1 MTDWLDIPV
10 GELPRVIQKTD
21 RGLCHITNRE
31 LQVIQCLAKGM
42 TAKQAA
48 MVLGLSPRTM
58 EIHSRN
64 IKLRTGLNTTAQII
78 IAFDRLFREHPCDYQ
93 SQKPP
98 KPDATPANSPA
109 PRSKSSRRWSRYL
122 LR

>member
-21 RGLCHITNRE
+21 RGLCHVTNRE

-48 MVLGLSPRTM
+48 VVLGLSPRTM

-64 IKLRTGLNTTAQII
+64 IKARTGLNTTAQLI

-93 SQKPP
+93 DQKLP
-98 KPDATPANSPA
+98 KPDAMPGRSPA
-109 PRSKSSRRWSRYL
+109 PRSKSARRWSRFL
-122 LR
+122 SR